1 MFPKMLE
8 ICQSFA
14 EEHNLKFST
23 NKDTVKC
30 KTNCI
35 AFMKKPR
42 QLSDMML
49 CGDKLPWVNQFEH
62 LGNTITNQEC
72 YTGHDVIV
80 KRVCEQEH

>member
-1 MFPKMLE
+1 
-8 ICQSFA
+8 
-14 EEHNLKFST
+14 
-23 NKDTVKC
+23 
-30 KTNCI
+30 
-35 AFMKKPR
+35 MKKPR

-80 KRVCEQEH
+80 KRAQYVNKNIELNQHFYFADGST